1 MIKLPNALVVKITWL
16 TVTYCLFCSQAL
28 AELPKIDKLKAAYM
42 YNFTKF
48 ITWQSNESV
57 PIVFCIHKNDELLSF
72 FDALVKTREKDKVSL
87 VVSDSKDATACHMT
101 YLSASDELADSQL
114 RNSVLITENNEI
126 IGIAPVFRFYT
137 ENQKL
142 RFEIDVARAD
152 ELNIKISAKL
162 LQVARIK

>member
-1 MIKLPNALVVKITWL
+1 
-16 TVTYCLFCSQAL
+16 
-28 AELPKIDKLKAAYM
+28 M

-72 FDALVKTREKDKVSL
+72 LEALVKTREKDKISV
-87 VVSDSKDATACHMT
+87 VVSDSKDASACHMT
-101 YLSASDELADSQL
+101 YLSASDDLADSQL
-114 RNSVLITENNEI
+114 HNSVLITENDEI
-126 IGIAPVFRFYT
+126 MGVTPVFRFYT

-152 ELNIKISAKL
+152 ELDIKISAKL

>member
-1 MIKLPNALVVKITWL
+1 MIKLPNAFVVKITWI
-16 TVTYCLFCSQAL
+16 TVAYCLLCSQAF

-72 FDALVKTREKDKVSL
+72 LEALVKTREKDKISV
-87 VVSDSKDATACHMT
+87 VVSDSKDASACHMT
-101 YLSASDELADSQL
+101 YLSASDDLADSQL
-114 RNSVLITENNEI
+114 HNSVLITENDEI
-126 IGIAPVFRFYT
+126 MGVTPVFRFYT

-152 ELNIKISAKL
+152 ELDIKISAKL